1 MTVRSE
7 RLHRVQLVNA
17 LRRQCIT
24 GHAARS
30 FVVALLQVAGDIV
43 GMSWAIIVY
52 QRTGISLSVV
62 CGRLG
67 DLHSRHA
74 IAGAGCVI
82 MVVCALFCGCTP
94 TVG

>member
-1 MTVRSE
+1 
-7 RLHRVQLVNA
+7 
-17 LRRQCIT
+17 
-24 GHAARS
+24 
-30 FVVALLQVAGDIV
+30 
-43 GMSWAIIVY
+43 MSWAIIVY